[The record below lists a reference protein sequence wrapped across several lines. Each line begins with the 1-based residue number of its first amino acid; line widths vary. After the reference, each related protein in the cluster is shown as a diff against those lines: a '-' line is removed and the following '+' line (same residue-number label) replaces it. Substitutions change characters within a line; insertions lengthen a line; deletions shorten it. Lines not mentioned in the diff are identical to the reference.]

1 MNAKHRRTLEAI
13 FARPVPSDIRWME
26 IEALLVALGADRSEG
41 RGSPGP
47 VPAQWRGSDFSSPAP
62 EAGNEQGGGRVGSR
76 ILENGGYRAV
86 TTMMHDGYLAE
97 LEIDE
102 GVGVIHGRVIN
113 ARAVLTFEGETL
125 AELKA
130 AFADTIADYRA
141 WCKERGTEP
150 EKPYSGTLS
159 LRIAPELHRRV
170 AEQAAKAGESINQF
184 IAERLE
190 EVA

>member
-1 MNAKHRRTLEAI
+1 MTTL
-13 FARPVPSDIRWME
+13 
-26 IEALLVALGADRSEG
+26 
-41 RGSPGP
+41 
-47 VPAQWRGSDFSSPAP
+47 
-62 EAGNEQGGGRVGSR
+62 
-76 ILENGGYRAV
+76 
-86 TTMMHDGYLAE
+86 THDGYLAE

-102 GVGVIHGRVIN
+102 GAGVIHGRVIN

-125 AELKA
+125 ADLKA
-130 AFADTIADYRA
+130 AFADTIADYRE
-141 WCKERGTEP
+141 WCKERGNEP

>member
-1 MNAKHRRTLEAI
+1 MTAMT
-13 FARPVPSDIRWME
+13 
-26 IEALLVALGADRSEG
+26 
-41 RGSPGP
+41 
-47 VPAQWRGSDFSSPAP
+47 
-62 EAGNEQGGGRVGSR
+62 
-76 ILENGGYRAV
+76 
-86 TTMMHDGYLAE
+86 HDGYLAE

-102 GVGVIHGRVIN
+102 GAGVIHGRVIN

-130 AFADTIADYRA
+130 AFADTIADYRG
-141 WCKERGTEP
+141 WCKERGVEP

-184 IAERLE
+184 VAERLE